1 MIGLPV
7 RRKLKGELAMGEGMN
22 QPDGREDGREKRRE
36 TEQNNV

>member
-1 MIGLPV
+1 MPV
-7 RRKLKGELAMGEGMN
+7 RGKLKEELAMGEGRN